1 MKLNHSLIAF
11 TAIYLSASAVNAD
24 KELLEAEVPAAVMQA
39 FKAAYPNATEAKF
52 EEETE
57 KGIKTYEVEFKVD
70 GKKFEVDYSAD
81 GKQLKAEQDD

>member
-1 MKLNHSLIAF
+1 MKSAITLLSGTMLLMTGHRAF
-11 TAIYLSASAVNAD
+11 ADRDLS
-24 KELLEAEVPAAVMQA
+24 ETEVPAAVMQA
-39 FKAAYPNATEAKF
+39 FKSAYPNATEAKF

-57 KGIKTYEVEFKVD
+57 KGIKTYEVEFKVE